1 MQSSHASSL
10 AHELFVPEVFAQD
23 NLPEHLTR
31 SELHRSISHLGDL
44 ERLQCFLDKVCAWLG
59 LGLGFAS
66 STRCAWLGL
75 GLASW
80 TRCVPGAGLGLGFA
94 SSTRRLP
101 VWARGAITTECRSR
115 AVHAYLRCRAAV
127 RRSTTVRAPYRVRT
141 GAPPPR
147 THRGTTTVACGR
159 QRLHRRRGGIRE
171 CGQLLQCARGPR
183 GSRVRVRVRLGVG
196 ATLTLTLIRTLI

>member
-80 TRCVPGAGLGLGFA
+80 TRCVP
-94 SSTRRLP
+94 
-101 VWARGAITTECRSR
+101 VWTWEAITIECRSR

-196 ATLTLTLIRTLI
+196 ATLTLTLTRTQI